1 MRTLFKGGTVITGRG
16 PKRADVLIEGEKVKQ
31 VGRLIL
37 RSKAASTTE
46 YDSRPFTRAILL
58 GGLFVWG

>member
-1 MRTLFKGGTVITGRG
+1 LCASPIPSQGKLHFPCAALQLSFCGSRLR
-16 PKRADVLIEGEKVKQ
+16 PKRTA
-31 VGRLIL
+31 L